1 MINVALV
8 DEQIIFREGI
18 ISILRSEQDI
28 EVVGQAARADEIR
41 ELLISGR
48 VDVLISEMPKA
59 GRGGSDLIKRLKTA
73 TPSLLI
79 LILTSD
85 TSIEVATRA
94 LKSGAAGYITKDS
107 SSDRIVSSIRGVA
120 SGRTQVSELIAEQLM
135 GRISTGRQSGVSGLT
150 DRELDVFIRLARGET
165 CTHIANT
172 LSLSIKTV
180 STYKCRVMEKM
191 EFSSVAELVKY
202 AVAHKMVPEYSG

>member
-18 ISILRSEQDI
+18 MSILRSEDDI

-59 GRGGSDLIKRLKTA
+59 GRCGTDLIRRLKTA

-120 SGRTQVSELIAEQLM
+120 CGRTQVSESIAEQLM
-135 GRISTGRQSGVSGLT
+135 GRISGGYQGGVSGLT

-202 AVAHKMVPEYSG
+202 AVAHKMVPEYSN

>member
-8 DEQIIFREGI
+8 DEQIVFREGI
-18 ISILRSEQDI
+18 MSILRSEDDI

-41 ELLISGR
+41 ELLIAGR
-48 VDVLISEMPKA
+48 VDVLISEMPRA
-59 GRGGSDLIKRLKTA
+59 GRGGTDLIRRLKTA

-107 SSDRIVSSIRGVA
+107 SCERIVSSIRGVA
-120 SGRTQVSELIAEQLM
+120 CGRTQVSESIAEQLM
-135 GRISTGRQSGVSGLT
+135 GRISAGRQSGVSGLT

-165 CTHIANT
+165 CTHIANA

-202 AVAHKMVPEYSG
+202 AVAHKMVPEYSD